1 LFSTAKMG
9 VNKSVFIVIL
19 LSVALAGV
27 LFSLPKI
34 VVNNK
39 RTQSKVVTDKVN
51 NKPVVKKDSSS
62 EVKHGKTS
70 LTAKQQQTAIQLLAI
85 YSSSKSSAKAKAAG
99 ELSNFY
105 QDVRKFDSA
114 AKYAEVVSQ
123 IEPTE
128 RHLLQAADLYYD
140 AFGFAMNDS
149 KSADLGVKTRE
160 LYQKVL
166 DRNPNLLGAKANM
179 AMTYVSTSNPMQGI
193 MMLREIIAT
202 DPTNELALF
211 NMGLLSMRSNQ
222 YKLAVS
228 RFKQLL
234 KVRPDNSKA
243 QFYLGVSLAQL
254 GQKPEALA
262 ALAKVKAKE
271 KDPTILAAVK
281 ELEGELK

>member
-1 LFSTAKMG
+1 MG
-9 VNKSVFIVIL
+9 VNKSVIVVIL
-19 LSVALAGV
+19 LSVGLTAA

-39 RTQSKVVTDKVN
+39 RAAVKPVSANRDKKNTDTPATKE
-51 NKPVVKKDSSS
+51 NKPAAED
-62 EVKHGKTS
+62 KHGKTS
-70 LTAKQQQTAIQLLAI
+70 LTTTQQATEKQLFAKYVAAGQSGRL
-85 YSSSKSSAKAKAAG
+85 KMAG

-105 QDVRKFDSA
+105 QDVRQFDSA
-114 AKYAEVVSQ
+114 AKYAEVVAQ

-128 RHLLQAADLYYD
+128 KHQLQAADLSYD
-140 AFGFAMNDS
+140 AYGFAMNDK
-149 KSADLGVKTRE
+149 KSAALGEKTRE

-166 DRNPNLLGAKANM
+166 DKNPNLLGAKANM

-193 MMLREIIAT
+193 MMLREVLAT

-234 KVRPDNSKA
+234 KVRPNNSKA

-254 GQKPEALA
+254 G
-262 ALAKVKAKE
+262 
-271 KDPTILAAVK
+271 
-281 ELEGELK
+281 

>member
-1 LFSTAKMG
+1 MG
-9 VNKSVFIVIL
+9 VNKAVFVVII
-19 LSVALAGV
+19 LSVGLTVA

-39 RTQSKVVTDKVN
+39 KSVTQTAGANRDKKN
-51 NKPVVKKDSSS
+51 ADTPKKD
-62 EVKHGKTS
+62 EPVATTDTKHGKAS
-70 LTAKQQQTAIQLLAI
+70 LTEAQQTTQKQLLAK
-85 YSSSKSSAKAKAAG
+85 YLSSGQSEKVKSAG

-105 QDVRKFDSA
+105 QDIRQFDSA
-114 AKYAEVVSQ
+114 AKYAEVVAE

-128 RHLLQAADLYYD
+128 KHQLQAADLSYD
-140 AFGFAMNDS
+140 AYGFAMGDEKS
-149 KSADLGVKTRE
+149 KKLGEKTRE

-193 MMLREIIAT
+193 MMLREVLAT

-234 KVRPDNSKA
+234 KVRPNNSKA
-243 QFYLGVSLAQL
+243 QFYLGVSLAQS
-254 GQKPEALA
+254 GQKAEALA
-262 ALAKVKAKE
+262 VLAKVKSVE
-271 KDPTILAAVK
+271 KDPTIQAAIK
-281 ELEGELK
+281 ELEAELK

>member
-1 LFSTAKMG
+1 MG
-9 VNKSVFIVIL
+9 VNKSVIVVIL
-19 LSVALAGV
+19 LSVGLTAA

-39 RTQSKVVTDKVN
+39 RATAKPAVSANIDKKSTDT
-51 NKPVVKKDSSS
+51 PKKEDQPAD
-62 EVKHGKTS
+62 EAKHGKTS
-70 LTAKQQQTAIQLLAI
+70 LTATEQAIEKQLF
-85 YSSSKSSAKAKAAG
+85 AKYTGSGQSNRAKIAG

-105 QDVRKFDSA
+105 QDVRQFDSA
-114 AKYAEVVSQ
+114 AKYAEVVAQ

-128 RHLLQAADLYYD
+128 KHQLQAADLSYD
-140 AFGFAMNDS
+140 AYGFAMSDK
-149 KSADLGVKTRE
+149 KSAALGEKIRE
-160 LYQKVL
+160 LYQRVL
-166 DRNPNLLGAKANM
+166 DKNPNLLGAKANM

-193 MMLREIIAT
+193 MMLREVLAT

-234 KVRPDNSKA
+234 KVRPSNSKA

-254 GQKPEALA
+254 GQKAEALVV
-262 ALAKVKAKE
+262 LAKVKAVE
-271 KDPTILAAVK
+271 KDPTIQAAIK
-281 ELEGELK
+281 ELEAELK